1 MSEITEPSIPWFG
14 LAVSRIRVRH
24 GSLFMIGIFAISALL
39 RIAVAGQSGLWPDEL
54 FSLAIATGHSLEHPA
69 NVANPKL
76 GDFVEPDH
84 AVLAEEFR
92 RYLKHDNPP
101 ARPGRVVRAVLLSDT
116 SPPLY
121 YLLLYGWTL
130 MLGTTDVALRSF
142 SIACSLACLPLIM
155 AIGQRVAG
163 RTAAIASC
171 VLFAASPLGIYYSTE
186 ARMYALLWLCVLAIA
201 WSSLRLQQHG
211 TSIGML
217 LFWILASAAGFLT
230 HYFFVFLWVT
240 IIGYLL
246 IKPGKFGRLHFLG
259 CLLLAAAL
267 IIPWYIKVPES
278 LDKWRIT
285 KDWLKWR
292 PPDFTLVGAI
302 RDIVFQFFSG
312 HERHLWN
319 ARRIPKIGALLLFA
333 AGAIGLVWKTRLRT
347 LSREWLLLAMMFAAA
362 CAGPLVFDLV
372 QRTYTLGVPRYAIA
386 ALPLA
391 YLLAGCALACLNR
404 RTSFVILTLIVLTWS
419 ANVLTLYRER
429 LPWLPVRQIAQ
440 SASLHSSPSDL
451 ILVHSIPSGVLG
463 IARYVNGPAAVA
475 SWVGQLGN
483 RRTPESLQ
491 QLAAGRK
498 RIVFVKLHEVGEPA
512 PEEDW
517 LRANATI
524 LKETHLGSAEMVA
537 FRPRDSE
544 TF

>member
-1 MSEITEPSIPWFG
+1 M
-14 LAVSRIRVRH
+14 IRARH
-24 GSLFMIGIFAISALL
+24 GWLLLIGIFAISALL
-39 RIAVAGQSGLWPDEL
+39 RIAVAGHSGLWPDEL
-54 FSLAIATGHSLEHPA
+54 FSLAVATGHSLEHPA

-84 AVLAEEFR
+84 AVPAEEFR

-130 MLGTTDVALRSF
+130 IFGTTDVAVRSF

-155 AIGQRVAG
+155 AIGQRLAG
-163 RTAAIASC
+163 RRAAIVAC

-186 ARMYALLWLCVLAIA
+186 ARMYSLLWLCVLAIV
-201 WSSLRLQQHG
+201 WSSLRLQEYG
-211 TSIGML
+211 TNIGMF

-230 HYFFVFLWVT
+230 HYFFIFPWLA

-246 IKPGKFGRLHFLG
+246 IKPRKFGRLHLLG
-259 CLLLAAAL
+259 CLVLAAAL
-267 IIPWYIKVPES
+267 IIPWYIKLPES
-278 LDKWRIT
+278 LDNWRIT

-292 PPDFTLVGAI
+292 PPDFTLLGAM

-319 ARRIPKIGALLLFA
+319 ARRIPKLGALLLFA
-333 AGAIGLVWKTRLRT
+333 AAVVGLAWKTRLHT

-362 CAGPLVFDLV
+362 CGGPLVFDLV
-372 QRTYTLGVPRYAIA
+372 RRTYTLGVPRYAIA

-391 YLLAGCALACLNR
+391 YLLTGCALAWLNR
-404 RTSFVILTLIVLTWS
+404 RISFVVLTVIILAWS
-419 ANVLTLYRER
+419 TNLLTLYHER

-440 SASLHSSPSDL
+440 SASLNSSPSDL

-483 RRTPESLQ
+483 RQTPDSLQ
-491 QLAAGRK
+491 QLAAGRT
-498 RIVFVKLHEVGEPA
+498 RIVFVKLHEVGESA

-524 LKETHLGSAEMVA
+524 LKERHLGSAEIVA